1 MQQWIDK
8 TVYKMQQWMQGRY
21 GHDELNAAACI
32 LSLLLIICSF
42 IPSLRFLFLP
52 ALALLLW
59 SCFRCYSKNLGKRR
73 AERDAFL
80 HFTGKK
86 LLLFLVNWKCWFWYD
101 IFEIKNRLPDD
112 VLFVLFWWWNSK
124 INCHTKKGYRFAF
137 RTRGQVPASPPY

>member
-42 IPSLRFLFLP
+42 FPSLRFLFLP

-80 HFTGKK
+80 HFTGKIASWFRLQRDK
-86 LLLFLVNWKCWFWYD
+86 WRDRKDYRYFRCKECRAPLRVPKGKGPLRIRCPKCRA
-101 IFEIKNRLPDD
+101 EIQGK
-112 VLFVLFWWWNSK
+112 
-124 INCHTKKGYRFAF
+124 T
-137 RTRGQVPASPPY
+137 